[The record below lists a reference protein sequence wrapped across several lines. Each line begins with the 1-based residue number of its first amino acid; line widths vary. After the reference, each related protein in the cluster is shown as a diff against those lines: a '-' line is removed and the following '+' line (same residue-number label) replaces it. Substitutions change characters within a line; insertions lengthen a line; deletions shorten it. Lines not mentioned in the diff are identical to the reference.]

1 MIFATTGAVNDKLYV
16 TGLPWA
22 PCYLLAG
29 ARPVLFDAGLHCAGR
44 LYAKEIEGT
53 LGPRRPGVLFLSHV
67 HWDHCGAAAYL
78 KKLFPHMLIA
88 ASAKARATMKRSHAI
103 ELMDRLNREMIPL
116 VETAPGV
123 DADFLIRSP
132 FEPFGIDMILDDGQ
146 SVSLGEDMTV
156 QVFSSPGHTWDMLS
170 YYIPEEKILVAG
182 EAAGLLW
189 HNGGIGVEFLVD
201 YDEYVKS
208 LTRLAGLDVDILCQ
222 GHYLVLTGDDVKEFF
237 DRSIEATGQFGADVE
252 KWLNGGDGSIDRAAA
267 LMKAKEYDTNTG
279 LRQPEES
286 YLINLRIKV
295 AHLAKRLGRFQPG
308 GRPRNK

>member
-1 MIFATTGAVNDKLYV
+1 LIFATTGAVNDKLYV

-29 ARPVLFDAGLHCAGR
+29 TRPVLFDAGFHCAGK
-44 LYAKEIEGT
+44 LYGRDIEGA
-53 LGPRRPGVLFLSHV
+53 LGPRRPEVLFLSHV

-78 KKLFPHMLIA
+78 KKLFPHMRIA
-88 ASAKARATMKRSHAI
+88 ASAKAQATMNRPNAI
-103 ELMDRLNREMIPL
+103 KLMDQLNREMIPL
-116 VETAPGV
+116 SETVPGV
-123 DADFLIRSP
+123 DVDLLIRSP

-156 QVFSSPGHTWDMLS
+156 RVFSSPGHTWDLLS

-189 HNGGIGVEFLVD
+189 HNGGIGIEFLVD

-222 GHYLVLTGDDVKEFF
+222 GHHLVLTGDDVKEFF
-237 DRSIEATGQFGADVE
+237 CRSIEATEQFRADVE
-252 KWLNGGDGSIDRAAA
+252 EWLSEGDGSIDRAAA
-267 LMKAKEYDTNTG
+267 LMKAKEYDANTG
-279 LRQPEES
+279 IRQPEES
-286 YLINLRIKV
+286 YLINLKIKV
-295 AHLAKRLGRFQPG
+295 AHLAKRLGKFQPG
-308 GRPRNK
+308 GLSRNK